1 MVILVREIYKL
12 HEDLNN
18 RTFDLGKLKLT
29 PLRIKVINCLFI
41 ILCAFFRPG
50 KDVKK
55 IKKTFTSYDGK
66 KISATLF
73 EPKNIAPNAP
83 CLIYY
88 HGGGFI
94 FRESNFQLRNACYY
108 AKNANCKTVFVH
120 YRTAPENPFPAPVE
134 DAYSSLLWV
143 NEHADELG
151 INKDKIAVGGDS
163 AGGALAAAVT
173 QMARDRKGPE
183 ICFQMLIYPVTDCT
197 QTSSSIKE
205 FFDAPNWNANLT
217 RQMWQLYLKD
227 GYKNMLP
234 YASPMCATS
243 FSNLPPAYIET
254 QEFDCLR
261 DEGNNYAYKLQESD
275 VEVTLKQLKGTIHGF
290 DVNGNTNLTKQ
301 ALMERENILKTH
313 FKSEKTVH

>member
-1 MVILVREIYKL
+1 M
-12 HEDLNN
+12 
-18 RTFDLGKLKLT
+18 
-29 PLRIKVINCLFI
+29 
-41 ILCAFFRPG
+41 
-50 KDVKK
+50 
-55 IKKTFTSYDGK
+55 
-66 KISATLF
+66 
-73 EPKNIAPNAP
+73 
-83 CLIYY
+83 
-88 HGGGFI
+88 
-94 FRESNFQLRNACYY
+94 
-108 AKNANCKTVFVH
+108 H